1 MNYFQDIPTEV
12 ITSIAKGLDM
22 KSLCNLIMSTKE
34 FKSLCDTNDIWKY
47 HYMVTIQNKWKI
59 TDDSVH
65 IGGQNRWTKD
75 KYLYKFNDGFSTF
88 MIESYQAPESYRI
101 QSTDRTMWDFRKNVE
116 FIKELGCDPYICSA
130 YNYLPYD
137 ILNLRSSY
145 VICHG
150 CMRSQMVEITNAGF
164 VYDKPVD
171 MDGDEYR
178 ADIYTKWKEYNES
191 KGISNV
197 CQDPT
202 HYDMDT
208 LEIPSSCRNFKNY
221 KKVVVKKLLTK
232 SKKDKTVEIYDRRI
246 KETKDRIH
254 DFKEY
259 IKEKEADI
267 SSYSEC
273 AEKGRQKINRL
284 KEAID
289 CM

>member
-1 MNYFQDIPTEV
+1 MNYFQVIPIEM

-22 KSLCNLIMSTKE
+22 KSLCNLIMSSKE
-34 FKSLCDTNDIWKY
+34 FKSLCDTNNIWKY
-47 HYMVTIQNKWKI
+47 HYMMTIQGKWKI

-65 IGGQNRWTKD
+65 IGGGNKRTP

-116 FIKELGCDPYICSA
+116 FIKELGCDPYINNLS
-130 YNYLPYD
+130 YGF
-137 ILNLRSSY
+137 LNLRSSY
-145 VICHG
+145 VICNG

-164 VYDKPVD
+164 VYDKPVF

-178 ADIYTKWKEYNES
+178 AVIYTKWKEYNES

-232 SKKDKTVEIYDRRI
+232 SKKDKTIQIYERRI
-246 KETKDRIH
+246 KETKDRIQ

-273 AEKGRQKINRL
+273 AEKGRQKIKRL
-284 KEAID
+284 KDAVD